1 MVWEALGIGQDAR
14 GGGTQGAQQEGD
26 EEREKRGPKGGMRT
40 NGVGGEEALAVSQFR
55 GRILRRTWPMK
66 VWPS

>member
-1 MVWEALGIGQDAR
+1 MREEF
-14 GGGTQGAQQEGD
+14 GTQGAQQEGD
-26 EEREKRGPKGGMRT
+26 EEREERGPKGGMRT

-55 GRILRRTWPMK
+55 GRILRRTRPLK